1 MFAGVNRQPKSVD
14 TYLALPRNSLGIGYV
29 GASYTANIRSQI
41 GIVGTLDD
49 TRIRVTLPNRN
60 NEPDFAVTVEHNGN
74 INYMPYTRK
83 CFALFNFQGE
93 LAILA
98 AWVPLDHYIYNNKMQ
113 WIKLHIRSGSIQCY
127 IYGTLAKLGHL
138 FANCYRRSCPTVIGE
153 GAILAIWTIWTI
165 FDLLFV
171 DLVASRLFL
180 ISSDILLQESTT
192 LTLKEL
198 IISLTLYWTHTVRT
212 CWQPRVT

>member
-1 MFAGVNRQPKSVD
+1 MKIGFAHGKILVLGRYDFLQPSRCFCHLIFHVFFFSLMFAGVNRQPKSVD

-83 CFALFNFQGE
+83 
-93 LAILA
+93 
-98 AWVPLDHYIYNNKMQ
+98 
-113 WIKLHIRSGSIQCY
+113 
-127 IYGTLAKLGHL
+127 
-138 FANCYRRSCPTVIGE
+138 
-153 GAILAIWTIWTI
+153 
-165 FDLLFV
+165 FV
-171 DLVASRLFL
+171 WSNVSR
-180 ISSDILLQESTT
+180 
-192 LTLKEL
+192 
-198 IISLTLYWTHTVRT
+198 
-212 CWQPRVT
+212 